1 MTPIVDLPTPCV
13 TSSSRLAVGSV
24 GWCGA
29 ARLVACLVVA
39 AVARADAPPSDP
51 ADAVRTAFLTRHCIA
66 CHDADAR
73 EGGFD
78 ATALPWRLDD
88 AAAARQWKKIFD
100 RVARGE
106 MPPPEEPR
114 PAPELRTAF
123 LDTLGAGIAAAGRAR
138 QDREGRVVHRRL
150 NRTEYVTTVHDLL
163 GIDTPL
169 EDLLPEDGT
178 AGGFDTIGAALDVS
192 QVHLERYLQA
202 ATVALAEATVTTP
215 RPETRTIRTDY
226 NETWHDWN
234 SAGFQH
240 NQWAHAPDGLLAI
253 RWNGVN
259 GPHGELGAWSPPV
272 PAARYRFRIRARAL
286 TDATGPNARPAD
298 RDRPDRRIMLK
309 IALADWPRTGLTY
322 GNTYAEMSPT
332 EFREFEYVARVPH
345 GKTLW
350 LSPYRIVPETTTER
364 AMVHGIC
371 AVVEWVEIEG
381 PLHEEWPPRGHR
393 LLYGELPL
401 EPADPKQPAR
411 NLRVVSADPENDA
424 RRLLA
429 GVLPWLFRRPVSDV
443 EIEAHVSLVR
453 EQLAKGRRFDDALRA
468 AYTMALCAPQFLFR
482 SERPGALDDHS
493 LATRLSYGIWSTAP
507 DDELVTLATAGRLRD
522 PDVLVAQSR
531 RMLDDPRGRRF
542 TARFLDGWLKLRDI
556 DLTQP
561 DTKLYPEFE
570 QYLQQSM
577 LAESRAF
584 FEELLAHDLPARTIL
599 RSDFAMLNERLA
611 EHYGIPGVIGERI
624 RRVPL
629 PASLPGGAAHRG
641 GVLTQGAV
649 LKVSA
654 NGTTTS
660 PVVRGAYVLDRILG
674 TPPDPPPKAV
684 PAVEPDIRGST
695 TIREQLALHRDQP
708 ACAGCHAKLDPPGFA
723 LETFD
728 VTGRWRT
735 HYRALPES
743 AANKQVSIPGSDIRY
758 YIQGPA
764 VDPAYAL
771 ADGRTF
777 SDIDGYTALMLA
789 DERQIA
795 RNLVGKLAA
804 HLTGAEIE
812 FADRAEVE
820 SILDRTA
827 AGGHGVRSLLEEV
840 IRSRLFTHK

>member
-1 MTPIVDLPTPCV
+1 MTRAAHKRTARRPGRRWPRCITVARRPV
-13 TSSSRLAVGSV
+13 AAAVI
-24 GWCGA
+24 
-29 ARLVACLVVA
+29 ACLGMTA
-39 AVARADAPPSDP
+39 PARADVPPADP
-51 ADAVRTAFLTRHCIA
+51 AAAVRTAFLARHCTA

-78 ATALPWRLDD
+78 ATALQWRPDD
-88 AAAARQWKKIFD
+88 AARLRQWTKVFD

-123 LDTLGAGIAAAGRAR
+123 LDTLGGAIATSGRAR
-138 QDREGRVVHRRL
+138 HDREGRVVHRRL
-150 NRTEYVTTVHDLL
+150 NRAEYVTTVHDLL
-163 GIDTPL
+163 GTDTPL

-202 ATVALAEATVTTP
+202 ATLALAEATVTTP
-215 RPETRTIRTDY
+215 RPATRTIRTDY
-226 NETWHDWN
+226 NETWHDWQ
-234 SAGFQH
+234 SPGFQH

-272 PAARYRFRIRARAL
+272 PDARYRFRIRARAL

-298 RDRPDRRIMLK
+298 RDRPDRRITLK

-332 EFREFEYVARVPH
+332 EFREFVYVARVPR

-381 PLHEEWPPRGHR
+381 PLHDEWPPHGHR
-393 LLYGELPL
+393 LLYGDLPL
-401 EPADPKQPAR
+401 EPADPKQPQHG
-411 NLRVVSADPENDA
+411 LRVVSADPENDA

-429 GVLPWLFRRPVSDV
+429 GFLPRVFRRPVSAA
-443 EIEAHVSLVR
+443 EIESHVALVR
-453 EQLAKGRRFDDALRA
+453 EQCDKGRRFDDALRA
-468 AYTMALCAPQFLFR
+468 AYTMALCSPQFLFR
-482 SERPGALDDHS
+482 SERPGALDDHA
-493 LATRLSYGIWSTAP
+493 LAARLSYGLWSTAP
-507 DDELVTLATAGRLRD
+507 DDELAALAAAGRLRA
-522 PDVLVAQSR
+522 PEVLVGQSR
-531 RMLDDPRGRRF
+531 RMLADPRGRRF
-542 TARFLDGWLKLRDI
+542 AARFLDGWLKLRDI

-577 LAESRAF
+577 VAESRAF
-584 FEELLAHDLPARTIL
+584 LEELLAGDLPAATIV

-611 EHYGIPGVIGERI
+611 EHYGIPGVVGERV

-629 PASLPGGAAHRG
+629 TAGAHRG
-641 GVLTQGAV
+641 GFLTQGAV

-674 TPPDPPPKAV
+674 TPPDPPPKEV

-723 LETFD
+723 LESFD

-758 YIQGPA
+758 YVQGLP
-764 VDPAYAL
+764 VEPGYAL

-777 SDIDGYTALMLA
+777 ADIDGYAALVLA
-789 DERQIA
+789 DERQVA
-795 RNLVGKLAA
+795 RNLVGKLVA
-804 HLTGAEIE
+804 HLTGAEVE
-812 FADRAEVE
+812 FADRDAVE
-820 SILDRTA
+820 AILDRTA

-840 IRSRLFTHK
+840 VRSRLFTRK

>member
-1 MTPIVDLPTPCV
+1 
-13 TSSSRLAVGSV
+13 
-24 GWCGA
+24 
-29 ARLVACLVVA
+29 
-39 AVARADAPPSDP
+39 
-51 ADAVRTAFLTRHCIA
+51 
-66 CHDADAR
+66 
-73 EGGFD
+73 
-78 ATALPWRLDD
+78 
-88 AAAARQWKKIFD
+88 
-100 RVARGE
+100 
-106 MPPPEEPR
+106 
-114 PAPELRTAF
+114 
-123 LDTLGAGIAAAGRAR
+123 
-138 QDREGRVVHRRL
+138 
-150 NRTEYVTTVHDLL
+150 
-163 GIDTPL
+163 
-169 EDLLPEDGT
+169 
-178 AGGFDTIGAALDVS
+178 
-192 QVHLERYLQA
+192 
-202 ATVALAEATVTTP
+202 
-215 RPETRTIRTDY
+215 
-226 NETWHDWN
+226 
-234 SAGFQH
+234 
-240 NQWAHAPDGLLAI
+240 
-253 RWNGVN
+253 
-259 GPHGELGAWSPPV
+259 
-272 PAARYRFRIRARAL
+272 
-286 TDATGPNARPAD
+286 
-298 RDRPDRRIMLK
+298 
-309 IALADWPRTGLTY
+309 
-322 GNTYAEMSPT
+322 MSPT
-332 EFREFEYVARVPH
+332 EFREFEYVARVPR

-364 AMVHGIC
+364 SMVHGIC

-381 PLHEEWPPRGHR
+381 PLQEEWPPRGHR
-393 LLYGELPL
+393 LLYGDLPL
-401 EPADPKQPAR
+401 EPADPRQPQR
-411 NLRVVSADPENDA
+411 NLRVVSAAPETDA

-429 GVLPWLFRRPVSDV
+429 GVLPRLFRRPVSDV

-468 AYTMALCAPQFLFR
+468 AYTMALCSPQFLFR
-482 SERPGALDDHS
+482 SERPGALDDHA
-493 LATRLSYGIWSTAP
+493 LAARLSYGFWSTAP
-507 DDELVTLATAGRLRD
+507 DDELTALAAAGRLRD

-531 RMLDDPRGRRF
+531 RMLDDPRGPRF
-542 TARFLDGWLKLRDI
+542 AARFLDGWLKLRDI
-556 DLTQP
+556 DLTQ
-561 DTKLYPEFE
+561 EFE

-611 EHYGIPGVIGERI
+611 EHYGIQGVVGEHI

-629 PASLPGGAAHRG
+629 PDGSAAHRG
-641 GVLTQGAV
+641 GILTQGAV

-723 LETFD
+723 LENFD

-764 VDPAYAL
+764 VEPAYAL

-795 RNLVGKLAA
+795 RNLVGKFAA

-812 FADRAEVE
+812 FADRGEVE

-827 AGGHGVRSLLEEV
+827 AGGHGVRSVLEEV